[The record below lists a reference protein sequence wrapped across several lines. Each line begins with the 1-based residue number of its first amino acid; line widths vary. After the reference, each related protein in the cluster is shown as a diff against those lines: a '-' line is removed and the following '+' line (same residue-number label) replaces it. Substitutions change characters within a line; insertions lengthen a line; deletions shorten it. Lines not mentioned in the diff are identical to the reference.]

1 MPPER
6 SHQME
11 PGRPCESRRSF
22 AYLLLYSF
30 KRREIKPGPKLF
42 LSRFGIDQ
50 VQGGGISRM
59 GKQPGRSVGVI
70 VMVVAVIVLM
80 LMMVVLM
87 MVMIVVIVIVSMIMG
102 MIVRVAVNFGVVVV
116 GIAGR
121 GVFSL
126 SDRQLHFDHR
136 LDVAAGI
143 VAVRNDQPDGAPF

>member
-59 GKQPGRSVGVI
+59 GKQPGRAVGVI

-80 LMMVVLM
+80 MVVLM
-87 MVMIVVIVIVSMIMG
+87 VIMIVVIMIVSMIMG
-102 MIVRVAVNFGVVVV
+102 MILRVAVNFGVVVV

-126 SDRQLHFDHR
+126 SDRQLHLDHR

-143 VAVRNDQPDGAPF
+143 VAVRNDQPDGTPF